1 MTASAGATT
10 AADEGLAAAVRSEP
24 AGARAAIAI
33 VGRDRGAREILHRE
47 LSKRYGADY
56 QIVACDRPAELAP
69 WMRDLRAAGLPVALV
84 IGGVG
89 AQDPDGIELL
99 AAVRAIEPTALRV
112 AAVGWGDWQSVRSV
126 FDAIT
131 LGKIDHWVTCPVQ
144 APAEEFHRSITEFLR
159 EWASQRGGGFEAVQV
174 IGERWSAR
182 SQELRDLFSRHGIPA
197 GFYDATSGQARQM
210 LHDLGLTSPEL
221 PVVVLQFAAEQ
232 TALVNP
238 SNLQIADAFGVM
250 TPILPGEVFDVAVV
264 GGGPAGL
271 AAAVGASSEG
281 LRTVV
286 VEHEAI
292 GGQAGT
298 SSMIRNYPGFSQGIS
313 GAKLAQEI
321 RRQAWTFGTTF
332 LYMRQA
338 ESLSEK
344 DGHYQLRLSDGSVL
358 TSRTV
363 IIATGATYRRLGIPA
378 LEDLQGR
385 GVFYGAA
392 ASEAPA
398 MRGRNLFVA
407 GGGNS
412 AGQTA
417 LHMAKWADQVTVLVR
432 GESLADSMSDYLIRQ
447 IRATPNIDVRHHV
460 QVADG
465 TGTSTGHLQSLA
477 LADTRSGARHS
488 VLADALFVLIGSQ
501 PRTQWLGEAIARDQW
516 GFVLTGPD
524 LPAGTG
530 HHWLSGRPPLP
541 LETSLPGVFAAGD
554 VRQGSVKRVAAAVG
568 EGAATIPLVQR
579 HLQTTAARPPAPSRQ
594 PPGRPA
600 HPRPEHR
607 QRASERAHAYRAQ
620 HDHHP
625 ASEEARNGAGYD
637 KRLHAET
644 VVSLAS
650 SPGYGR

>member
-1 MTASAGATT
+1 MTAPAGVAA
-10 AADEGLAAAVRSEP
+10 AADEGLAAAGRSES
-24 AGARAAIAI
+24 AGAQAAIVI
-33 VGRDRGAREILHRE
+33 VGSDPGAREILRRE
-47 LSKRYGADY
+47 LSKRYGSDY
-56 QIVACDRPAELAP
+56 QIVACGRPAELAP
-69 WMRDLRAAGLPVALV
+69 WMRDLRAAGLPVAMV
-84 IGGVG
+84 IGAVG
-89 AQDPDGIELL
+89 AQDPDGVEVL
-99 AAVRAIEPTALRV
+99 AGIRAIDPTALRV
-112 AAVGWGDWQSVRSV
+112 AAFGWGDWQSERSV
-126 FDAIT
+126 FDAVT
-131 LGKIDHWVTCPVQ
+131 LGKIDHWVICPAQ
-144 APAEEFHRSITEFLR
+144 TPAEEFHHWITEFLR
-159 EWASQRGGGFEAVQV
+159 EWSSQRGGSFEAVQV

-182 SQELRDLFSRHGIPA
+182 AQELRDIFSRYRIPD
-197 GFYDATSGQARQM
+197 GFYDATSKRAQQM
-210 LHDLGLTSPEL
+210 LHELGLESPEL
-221 PVVVLQFAAEQ
+221 PVVVLRFAAERPV
-232 TALVNP
+232 LVNP
-238 SNLQIADAFGVM
+238 SNREIADAFGVM
-250 TPILPGEVFDVAVV
+250 TPISPGEVFDVAVV

-286 VEHEAI
+286 VEHEAV

-298 SSMIRNYPGFSQGIS
+298 SSMIRNYPGFSQGIT
-313 GAKLAQEI
+313 GAKLAQETW
-321 RRQAWTFGTTF
+321 RQAWTFGSTF
-332 LYMRQA
+332 LHMRRA

-363 IIATGATYRRLGIPA
+363 IIATGATYRRLAIPA
-378 LEDLQGR
+378 LEHLQGR
-385 GVFYGAA
+385 GVSYGAA

-398 MRGRNLFVA
+398 MRGRNVFVA

-417 LHMAKWADQVTVLVR
+417 LHMAKWAAQVTILVR

-447 IRATPNIDVRHHV
+447 IRATPNINVHHHV

-465 TGTSTGHLQSLA
+465 TGTSTGHLQSLV

-488 VLADALFVLIGSQ
+488 IPADALFVLIGSQ

-516 GFVLTGPD
+516 GFILTGPD

-530 HHWLSGRPPLP
+530 HHQSPGRLPLP

-554 VRQGSVKRVAAAVG
+554 VREGSVKRVAAAVG
-568 EGAATIPLVQR
+568 EGAATIPLVHR
-579 HLQTTAARPPAPSRQ
+579 YLQTTTTTPPAPGRQ
-594 PPGRPA
+594 PPDRAA

-607 QRASERAHAYRAQ
+607 QRPGERAHAHRAQ

-644 VVSLAS
+644 AISAAS
-650 SPGYGR
+650 GCGHRR